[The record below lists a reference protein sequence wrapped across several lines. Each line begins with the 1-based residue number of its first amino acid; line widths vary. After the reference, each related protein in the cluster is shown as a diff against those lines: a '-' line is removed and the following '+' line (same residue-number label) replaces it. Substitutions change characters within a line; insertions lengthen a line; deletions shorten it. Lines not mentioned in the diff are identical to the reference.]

1 MEPTQ
6 QTIQEID
13 RAIHKIIAKY
23 PVGKDAVLTDIH
35 LEIRQETGDFLA
47 YDDDD
52 QELNRC
58 VVEQWIN
65 RKEEDFY
72 DLVTPILYA
81 RLDALRPEID
91 KMSILHPFSF
101 VLVDGDHETLCDIY
115 LVDEE
120 QQILSGEL
128 MPDLERDLNSFMKA
142 LFEE

>member
-58 VVEQWIN
+58 VVEQLTMTMKKMEK
-65 RKEEDFY
+65 RKKK
-72 DLVTPILYA
+72 LLI
-81 RLDALRPEID
+81 
-91 KMSILHPFSF
+91 
-101 VLVDGDHETLCDIY
+101 
-115 LVDEE
+115 
-120 QQILSGEL
+120 
-128 MPDLERDLNSFMKA
+128 
-142 LFEE
+142 

>member
-1 MEPTQ
+1 MSSKN

-23 PVGKDAVLTDIH
+23 PEGKDAVLTDIH
-35 LEIRQETGDFLA
+35 LEVRQESGDFLA

-52 QELNRC
+52 RELNRC
-58 VVEQWIN
+58 VVTQWIDN
-65 RKEEDFY
+65 KDEDFY
-72 DLVTPILYA
+72 DQITPILYE

-101 VLVDGDHETLCDIY
+101 VLVDD
-115 LVDEE
+115 E
-120 QQILSGEL
+120 QQILSGSL
-128 MPDLERDLNSFMKA
+128 MPDLEKDLNAFMKA